1 MPESR
6 GLAVSTTKA
15 ILPDLREEDPQ
26 PTATEAT
33 DVMRRKAATGRA
45 ARTPQLPAEADAQ

>member
-6 GLAVSTTKA
+6 GLAVSTTNA

-33 DVMRRKAATGRA
+33 DVMRRKAANGRA